1 MSLVEQ
7 FVANAGAVGFHVH
20 RGEAPSI
27 EGAGVSTAIH
37 GLADTGSVVLA
48 ASPDEPRARSLLPD
62 VHVTLLREDLIL
74 PGMDELFAALGDEL
88 PSALA
93 IVTGPSRSADI
104 EQKLAVG
111 VHGPG
116 EVHVVLL
123 PPPAKAAPRTPEGQS
138 LSRGSGSRSRTSR
151 GKGCRLPRPAP

>member
-1 MSLVEQ
+1 MSELVER
-7 FVANAGAVGFHVH
+7 FVANAEAAGFHVH
-20 RGEAPSI
+20 RGEAPAL
-27 EGAGVSTAIH
+27 EGAEVSEAAY
-37 GLADTGSVVLA
+37 GLAETGSVVLA

-62 VHVTLLREDLIL
+62 VHVSLLREDRIL
-74 PGMDELFAALGDEL
+74 PGLAELFAALGADL

-104 EQKLAVG
+104 EQTLTVG

-123 PPPAKAAPRTPEGQS
+123 
-138 LSRGSGSRSRTSR
+138 
-151 GKGCRLPRPAP
+151 

>member
-1 MSLVEQ
+1 MTLVDD
-7 FVANAGAVGFHVH
+7 FISNAEAVGCVVH
-20 RGEAPSI
+20 RAEAPAI
-27 EGAGVSTAIH
+27 EGAGVSTAIY
-37 GLADTGSVVLA
+37 GLADTGSVVL
-48 ASPDEPRARSLLPD
+48 SSSEEPRAQSLLPD

-74 PGMDELFAALGDEL
+74 PGLAELFEALGDDL

-111 VHGPG
+111 VHGPR

-123 PPPAKAAPRTPEGQS
+123 PPHR
-138 LSRGSGSRSRTSR
+138 
-151 GKGCRLPRPAP
+151 

>member
-1 MSLVEQ
+1 MRSLAEE
-7 FVANAGAVGFHVH
+7 FAANAAAIGFHVH
-20 RGEAPSI
+20 HGQAPAI
-27 EGAGVSTAIH
+27 EGAGVSTALY

-48 ASPDEPRARSLLPD
+48 PSPDEPRARSLLPE
-62 VHVTLLREDLIL
+62 VHVTLLHEDRIL
-74 PGMDELFAALGDEL
+74 SGLDELFATLGNDL

-104 EQKLAVG
+104 EQKLVVG

-123 PPPAKAAPRTPEGQS
+123 PAP
-138 LSRGSGSRSRTSR
+138 
-151 GKGCRLPRPAP
+151 

>member
-1 MSLVEQ
+1 MNLVDEFARNAEVSG
-7 FVANAGAVGFHVH
+7 FVVH
-20 RGEAPSI
+20 RDQAPAI
-27 EGAGVSTAIH
+27 EGAGISEALY

-48 ASPDEPRARSLLPD
+48 ASKDEPRSRSLLPA
-62 VHVTLLREDLIL
+62 VHVSLLREDRIL
-74 PGMDELFAALGDEL
+74 GGLEELFEAVSGNL

-104 EQKLAVG
+104 EQRLTVG

-123 PPPAKAAPRTPEGQS
+123 S
-138 LSRGSGSRSRTSR
+138 VS
-151 GKGCRLPRPAP
+151 